1 MKKFAKSLL
10 CLVMA
15 LMLIFSFAACS
26 DDKDNAKDEEE
37 TKAETVK
44 EDDALP
50 SVKDAEKAV
59 TDLLSDDET
68 LLEITGMSAM
78 LDSMVGS
85 DLTDEQAAMVEDFIA
100 DILDFVE
107 IDVTNSFTESD
118 TNSPAY
124 VTVEVSYPD
133 FENMDVDSYTS
144 DPDYMMSILED
155 LGYDEES
162 LSAVTDE
169 NEMIDIL
176 FEVTLAMM
184 EDIAQDAD
192 VISVEETVEVVY
204 ESDEWVVVT
213 E

>member
-15 LMLIFSFAACS
+15 LMLVLSFAACS

-204 ESDEWVVVT
+204 ENDEWVVVT